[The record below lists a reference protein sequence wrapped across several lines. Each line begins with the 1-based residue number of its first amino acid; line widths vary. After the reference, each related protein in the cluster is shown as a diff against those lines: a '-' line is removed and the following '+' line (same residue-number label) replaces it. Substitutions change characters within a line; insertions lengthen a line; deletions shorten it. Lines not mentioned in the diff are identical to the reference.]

1 MGLFDED
8 VGTGV
13 RLAVIVGIIAL
24 IVVIFM
30 REDGD
35 RSRSDLTLHDPGRR
49 PQTVSPNTNP
59 FHPVIPT
66 PTPRPGTRPY

>member
-8 VGTGV
+8 LGTGV

-35 RSRSDLTLHDPGRR
+35 RTRSDLILNDPGRR
-49 PQTVSPNTNP
+49 PQTVSSNIDP

-66 PTPRPGTRPY
+66 PTPRPGARPY